1 MPATKPA
8 AMFAL
13 GDAVSIDSEDGAT
26 VQRYRVTGVEQVA
39 GRYMATLTVIPIAGV
54 HPPPIVISGE
64 GPTVARATGAAEAKA
79 WKALRVADKC
89 VEGLPR
95 ERRRKRQ
102 VELFD
107 GGKAAEEE

>member
-26 VQRYRVTGVEQVA
+26 VQRYRVTGVV
-39 GRYMATLTVIPIAGV
+39 LPIAGV